1 MPCNVSPEEAEALG
15 EGLSTLVSLDC
26 SWPLHCSIS
35 RKEGCTT
42 LHVAV
47 DKEGA
52 MMDGVPSF
60 RGAPFLPNIGP
71 LVLGSGS
78 CAPPCGPF
86 CRPGSTCAHRP
97 PQLQA
102 AAKREHFPGF
112 ELKAFV
118 QEAAHLLCCPAWGK
132 GQPPLPPLSQ
142 EVVDHCQQSPLCV
155 YLVGG
160 ICHLHRH
167 Q

>member
-1 MPCNVSPEEAEALG
+1 MPCNVSPEEAEAFG
-15 EGLSTLVSLDC
+15 EGLITLVSLDC
-26 SWPLHCSIS
+26 SWPLHCPIS

-86 CRPGSTCAHRP
+86 GHLA
-97 PQLQA
+97 QLVPTGHCSFRLLLKENTFQA
-102 AAKREHFPGF
+102 
-112 ELKAFV
+112 
-118 QEAAHLLCCPAWGK
+118 
-132 GQPPLPPLSQ
+132 LS
-142 EVVDHCQQSPLCV
+142 
-155 YLVGG
+155 
-160 ICHLHRH
+160 
-167 Q
+167 